1 MIFASLHFVY
11 LYLPLFLLIYFLS
24 SNIKWR
30 NAVLLLFSLVFY
42 SWGEPKLLIL
52 ILICSFVCYLAGLF
66 MHATQNT
73 RKRRIYL
80 TISTSVVLGML
91 AFFKYWAFLVG
102 NINYVLKTQFPLWE
116 IALPLGI
123 SFYTFQ
129 ALTYVIDVYRH
140 EVRVQKSFSKFLLY
154 ISMFPQLVAGPI
166 VTYSHV
172 AEQIDRRKE

>member
-11 LYLPLFLLIYFLS
+11 LYLALFLLIYFLS

-140 EVRVQKSFSKFLLY
+140 EVRVQKSFFKVSF
-154 ISMFPQLVAGPI
+154 IHFHVPSACGR
-166 VTYSHV
+166 TYCNV
-172 AEQIDRRKE
+172 FACCRAD

>member
-1 MIFASLHFVY
+1 
-11 LYLPLFLLIYFLS
+11 
-24 SNIKWR
+24 
-30 NAVLLLFSLVFY
+30 
-42 SWGEPKLLIL
+42 
-52 ILICSFVCYLAGLF
+52 

-140 EVRVQKSFSKFLLY
+140 EVRVQSLFKVSFIHFHVPSACGRTY
-154 ISMFPQLVAGPI
+154 CNRA
-166 VTYSHV
+166 YSHV
-172 AEQIDRRKE
+172 AEQIDRREKSENNRMDFYILCCIDMGWVIFHYTDTASLTYMFKVLFGFSDEPVNDFVYQPDY